1 MRADNQLVA
10 LCDCNRLTCLYLKH
24 LLNVGKEI
32 IVRCQTF
39 WSREK
44 SVNRPINTH
53 QLQESQTN
61 IEKTRKMDRLLDK
74 L

>member
-10 LCDCNRLTCLYLKH
+10 LCDSKRLTWLYLKH
-24 LLNVGKEI
+24 LVNVGKKI

-44 SVNRPINTH
+44 SVDRPINTH